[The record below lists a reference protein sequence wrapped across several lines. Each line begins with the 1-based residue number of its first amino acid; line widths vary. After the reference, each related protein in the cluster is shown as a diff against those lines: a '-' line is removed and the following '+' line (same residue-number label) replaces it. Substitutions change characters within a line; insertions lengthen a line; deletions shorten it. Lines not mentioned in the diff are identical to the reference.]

1 MFYRIRA
8 YRTLQLL
15 LLLLHVATG
24 WVANREGWGHANA
37 GVYGLLSLLPIGSRK
52 SENCQAIFNLICGA
66 AQRHRVHRVLKLI
79 LNNQNVNFTLN
90 LSFIESYYLLCI
102 FSFMYLFTTDLLAH
116 PVYFKLHSNGVINLS
131 LPLGIA

>member
-1 MFYRIRA
+1 M
-8 YRTLQLL
+8 LQLL

-66 AQRHRVHRVLKLI
+66 AQRHRVHRVLQLI
-79 LNNQNVNFTLN
+79 LNKILLIQL
-90 LSFIESYYLLCI
+90 LLHYLLNYN
-102 FSFMYLFTTDLLAH
+102 SFNAFVSSYNLVYLFTTALLAH

-131 LPLGIA
+131 LSLGIA